1 MSVMAIML
9 ALVAVLFFLGIGGVY
24 LLLSFIGRMTEPKE
38 QDDGE
43 EVARC
48 DPSSA
53 CSALMMGI

>member
-38 QDDGE
+38 QDGGE
-43 EVARC
+43 EVK
-48 DPSSA
+48 
-53 CSALMMGI
+53 